1 MEKQL
6 LSVGIDLG
14 TSTTQLIFSR
24 IYLTDAAMCAVPD
37 VHITKKEI
45 IYRSDI
51 YFTPLKNREEIDLP
65 AVEAIVQ
72 REYAKA
78 GVQKGDIS
86 TGAVII
92 TGETARKENAA
103 PVAARLAAFAGDF
116 VVATAG
122 PDLESVLAGYG
133 SGAAERSKHV
143 EGTVVNFDIGGG
155 TTNAAVFNNGQVVDT
170 FACDIGGRLIRINGD
185 NQITYVS
192 ERIQPLLQEMGIS
205 VQCGDTAELT
215 VLQAVTDAFARVL
228 LDIFRGKELSAGVK
242 ALAITALP
250 QGLASQEP
258 AFSGGV
264 GECVYADR
272 PVRTLADVTR
282 YGDIGPLLG
291 QSIRHIFNAYRAMT
305 HVPQER
311 MRATVIG
318 AGSHSLRISGSTVY
332 LTEAVLPLQNIPVV
346 YVPDMA
352 SQAVTKKLQLF
363 PDGIVALALQGQR
376 SPSYTEVK
384 QLAHWLSLQ
393 VAAYCRREKILVILI
408 EADFAKALG
417 MTLQRFLPDMTII
430 SLDNIK
436 ARDGD
441 YVDIGKPVSSVVP
454 VVVKTLIF
462 TA

>member
-37 VHITKKEI
+37 IHITKKEI
-45 IYRSDI
+45 IYRSEI

-65 AVEAIVQ
+65 AVEEIVR

-92 TGETARKENAA
+92 TGETARKENAV
-103 PVAARLAAFAGDF
+103 PVTAQLAAFAGDF

-143 EGTVVNFDIGGG
+143 EGAVVNFDIGGG
-155 TTNAAVFNNGQVVDT
+155 TTNAAVFVNGQVVDT
-170 FACDIGGRLIRINGD
+170 FACDIGGRLIQIDDTNR
-185 NQITYVS
+185 ITYVS
-192 ERIQPLLQEMGIS
+192 KRIQPLVQEMGIS
-205 VQCGDTAELT
+205 VQCGDEAVFL
-215 VLQAVTDAFARVL
+215 VLQSVTDAFAKIL
-228 LDIFRGKELSAGVK
+228 LDIFRGKELSAGAK

-250 QGLASQEP
+250 QNVASQEP
-258 AFSGGV
+258 TFSGGV
-264 GECVYADR
+264 GECVYAAQ
-272 PVRTLADVTR
+272 PVQTLADVTR

-291 QSIRHIFNAYRAMT
+291 QSIRRAFRDYPAMGQIPT
-305 HVPQER
+305 ER

-332 LTEAVLPLQNIPVV
+332 ITETALPLKNIPVV
-346 YVPDMA
+346 YVREMA
-352 SQAVTKKLQLF
+352 AKAVAKKLQLF
-363 PDGIVALALQGQR
+363 PDSIVALALQGKR

-384 QLAHWLSLQ
+384 QLAQWLSVQ
-393 VAAYCRREKILVILI
+393 VKEYCAREQVLVILM

-417 MTLQRFLPDMTII
+417 LTLQRFLPDTTII

-441 YVDIGKPVSSVVP
+441 YVDIGRPVSSVVP